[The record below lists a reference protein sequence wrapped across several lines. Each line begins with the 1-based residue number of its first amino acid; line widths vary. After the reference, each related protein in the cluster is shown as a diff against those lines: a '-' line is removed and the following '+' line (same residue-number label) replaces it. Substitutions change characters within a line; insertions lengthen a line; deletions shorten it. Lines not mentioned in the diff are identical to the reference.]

1 MDCVL
6 TNRDNYWEFI
16 LLPFY
21 LNKVI
26 KKDSLGHSF
35 VSKLQK
41 SRSLKGVEGKGD
53 MKQIINDPDIKLKSL
68 KTDVD
73 SIEKISEKFINIQK
87 EFFTKIENDL

>member
-1 MDCVL
+1 
-6 TNRDNYWEFI
+6 
-16 LLPFY
+16 
-21 LNKVI
+21 
-26 KKDSLGHSF
+26 
-35 VSKLQK
+35 
-41 SRSLKGVEGKGD
+41 